1 MYTVANKKGSRK
13 PKRNNAH
20 KENNLVCNVSRANML
35 TWFANI
41 SALIIKIDFP
51 FFAGRDVKNWRPLAT
66 AAERRLYS
74 LRGLSDRMC
83 CKIVGGGP
91 APHLLLI
98 MLPKDWLVY
107 VCASVCYCFLDTR
120 TTLCGLASQHWNISN
135 LKSYGAETTTILQEI
150 LLKFPGKI
158 GGAKPNLG
166 IARNLETS
174 HEINKYVIFLK
185 SAN

>member
-13 PKRNNAH
+13 PKRNNANE
-20 KENNLVCNVSRANML
+20 ENNLVYNVSRANML
-35 TWFANI
+35 TSFANI

-51 FFAGRDVKNWRPLAT
+51 FCAASNVKNWRPLAT

-98 MLPKDWLVY
+98 MLPKD
-107 VCASVCYCFLDTR
+107 
-120 TTLCGLASQHWNISN
+120 
-135 LKSYGAETTTILQEI
+135 
-150 LLKFPGKI
+150 
-158 GGAKPNLG
+158 
-166 IARNLETS
+166 
-174 HEINKYVIFLK
+174 
-185 SAN
+185 